1 MPTLEPKF
9 INLKN
14 QLENQGFQIIIELPG
29 VSTQVHGQS
38 TSGPE
43 AWQSVY
49 NEAAAG
55 ATTIVTVPLL
65 NSFSSSTLQVVF
77 KLTGYWG
84 D

>member
-1 MPTLEPKF
+1 M
-9 INLKN
+9 LKRRTI
-14 QLENQGFQIIIELPG
+14 LVGLAALGLKLG
-29 VSTQVHGQS
+29 VSRQVHGQS

-65 NSFSSSTLQVVF
+65 NSFSPSILQVVF
-77 KLTGYWG
+77 KLAGYWG
-84 D
+84 G

>member
-1 MPTLEPKF
+1 M
-9 INLKN
+9 LKRRTI
-14 QLENQGFQIIIELPG
+14 LVGLAALGLKLG

-38 TSGPE
+38 TSGSE

-49 NEAAAG
+49 NEAAAR

-77 KLTGYWG
+77 KLAGYWG
-84 D
+84 G

>member
-1 MPTLEPKF
+1 MLKRRTILVGLAALGLTLA
-9 INLKN
+9 
-14 QLENQGFQIIIELPG
+14 

-55 ATTIVTVPLL
+55 ATTIVTVPL
-65 NSFSSSTLQVVF
+65 FSPLLSSILQVVF
-77 KLTGYWG
+77 KLAGYWG
-84 D
+84 G

>member
-1 MPTLEPKF
+1 M
-9 INLKN
+9 LKRRTI
-14 QLENQGFQIIIELPG
+14 LVGLAALGLKLG

-65 NSFSSSTLQVVF
+65 NSLSSSILQVVL
-77 KLTGYWG
+77 KLAGYWG
-84 D
+84 G

>member
-1 MPTLEPKF
+1 MLKRRTILVGLAAFGLTLA
-9 INLKN
+9 
-14 QLENQGFQIIIELPG
+14 

-55 ATTIVTVPLL
+55 ATTRVTVPLL
-65 NSFSSSTLQVVF
+65 NSLLSSILQVVF
-77 KLTGYWG
+77 KLAGYWG
-84 D
+84 G

>member
-1 MPTLEPKF
+1 MLKRRTILVGLAALGLTLA
-9 INLKN
+9 
-14 QLENQGFQIIIELPG
+14 
-29 VSTQVHGQS
+29 VSTQVNGQS

-65 NSFSSSTLQVVF
+65 NTLLSSILQVVLKF
-77 KLTGYWG
+77 AGYWG
-84 D
+84 G

>member
-1 MPTLEPKF
+1 MLKRRTILVGLAALGLTLA
-9 INLKN
+9 
-14 QLENQGFQIIIELPG
+14 

-65 NSFSSSTLQVVF
+65 NTLLSSILQVVL
-77 KLTGYWG
+77 KLAGYWG
-84 D
+84 G

>member
-1 MPTLEPKF
+1 MLKRRTILVGLAALGLTLA
-9 INLKN
+9 
-14 QLENQGFQIIIELPG
+14 

-49 NEAAAG
+49 NEAVAG

-65 NSFSSSTLQVVF
+65 NSLLSSILQVVF
-77 KLTGYWG
+77 KLAGYWG
-84 D
+84 G